1 MEKAKRVD
9 VGFWGSLIMANFTE
23 NIYLSI
29 IWLVLAFY
37 YLINSFKV
45 SDSFFASS
53 ILFSIPS

>member
-37 YLINSFKV
+37 YLINSFKQQNCEQR
-45 SDSFFASS
+45 SRDKGGN
-53 ILFSIPS
+53 